1 MSVSMTSELHDRN
14 RRVRWILLG
23 IMAVLV
29 VASFLVG
36 IRW

>member
-1 MSVSMTSELHDRN
+1 MSTLTTDLPERN
-14 RRVRWILLG
+14 RLLRRVLLT
-23 IMAVLV
+23 IVAVLV

>member
-1 MSVSMTSELHDRN
+1 MSVSMASELRDRN

-29 VASFLVG
+29 IASFLVG
-36 IRW
+36 VRW

>member
-1 MSVSMTSELHDRN
+1 MSIMRSELHDRN
-14 RRVRWILLG
+14 RLVLRIIVTAV
-23 IMAVLV
+23 AVLV

>member
-1 MSVSMTSELHDRN
+1 MSTLMSGLGDRN
-14 RRVRWILLG
+14 RLVRRVLLA
-23 IMAVLV
+23 IMAVLI